1 MFLLRA
7 GGGRAAHAQA
17 RGKVVARRRC
27 GEDVGGHCDRA
38 VVRLKT
44 PARTADLSPVS
55 GGSLPSPPLP
65 ESPSPHS
72 APDVR
77 GTSLGDRI
85 VSGLSGSTT
94 EAGRPEPATARG
106 REAEVFRYLAER
118 SPVPAAL
125 TDRRTSMIL
134 FKNAEFVRAF
144 GDEVTSSR
152 AAMALYEDPAARDIL
167 IAKVRAQGGVRNEHV
182 RFKRA
187 DGTVG
192 DFLVSMLPVPVDGL
206 DLLYTYSLDISE
218 RVQAESRLRERSAEM
233 SLILDNVAQ
242 GLCIVDANGIL
253 RGDLSATAI
262 RFFGAHQS
270 GSHLTDIFRPKN
282 AEYADYFAMAWD
294 SLRDGILPLALALE
308 QLPRRLCFED
318 RTIDIAVHPIG
329 VHSEDLR
336 PEALLVIFSDISE
349 ALATERAGDEQ
360 RALMA
365 LFAHLQRDRA
375 GVVDFLQEADARLT
389 GVARI
394 ASEGHPSADLRR
406 DLHTLK
412 GNFALYGLDFLAAQ
426 CHELEEQLRDPTLV
440 IAEGAGHLASS
451 WRAFRERAR
460 AFVDG
465 RSGDLDVT
473 ADDVATLRD
482 LIARGESK
490 AGLLA
495 LVDSWRE
502 PPLRRRLERI
512 GAQATNLA
520 RRLGKG
526 QIRFVYDDGGLRLPA
541 QRWAPFWGVFAHVIR
556 NAIDHGLESP
566 ADRLGAGKS
575 EAGMLAIRAQRHD
588 GCVTIEVEDDGRGLD
603 WPRLR
608 DAAKAMGLP
617 HGCDSEVID
626 ALFADG
632 VTTRVQATD
641 ISGRGV
647 GMAAVKACVAAMGG
661 TIEVTSRSGAGTTV
675 RFQIPS

>member
-1 MFLLRA
+1 
-7 GGGRAAHAQA
+7 
-17 RGKVVARRRC
+17 VVSLAM
-27 GEDVGGHCDRA
+27 
-38 VVRLKT
+38 VRLKT
-44 PARTADLSPVS
+44 PRRVVDTVPVS
-55 GGSLPSPPLP
+55 GGGSLISPPLP
-65 ESPSPHS
+65 ESPSLHPV
-72 APDVR
+72 AGVQ
-77 GTSLGDRI
+77 GASLGDRI
-85 VSGLSGSTT
+85 ISRLSGSAA
-94 EAGRPEPATARG
+94 EAGAAEAATAQG

-125 TDRRTSMIL
+125 TDRRTSTIL
-134 FKNAEFVRAF
+134 FRNAEFVRAF

-152 AAMALYEDPAARDIL
+152 AAMALYEDPAARDVL

-182 RFKRA
+182 RFRRV

-253 RGDLSATAI
+253 RGEPSATAT
-262 RFFGAHQS
+262 RFFGAHKS
-270 GSHLTDIFRPKN
+270 GSHLTEVFRPKN
-282 AEYADYFAMAWD
+282 AEYAEYFAMAWD

-308 QLPRRLCFED
+308 QLPRRLSFED
-318 RTIDIAVHPIG
+318 KTIDIAVHPIG
-329 VHSEDLR
+329 VHSEDCR
-336 PEALLVIFSDISE
+336 PEALLVIFSDVSQ
-349 ALATERAGDEQ
+349 ALATERSGDEQ

-365 LFAHLQRDRA
+365 LFTHLQRDRG
-375 GVVDFLQEADARLT
+375 GVVDFLQETDTRLT
-389 GVARI
+389 RVAQL
-394 ASEGHPSADLRR
+394 ASEGSHSADLRR
-406 DLHTLK
+406 DVHTLK

-426 CHELEEQLRDPTLV
+426 CHQLEEQLRDSTLIV
-440 IAEGAGHLASS
+440 GDATDHLASS

-460 AFVDG
+460 AFVDT

-473 ADDVATLRD
+473 GDEVATLRD
-482 LIARGESK
+482 LIERGEAK
-490 AGLLA
+490 TGLLA
-495 LVDSWRE
+495 LVDSWKE
-502 PPLRRRLERI
+502 PSLKRRLERV

-520 RRLGKG
+520 LRLGKG
-526 QIRFVYDDGGLRLPA
+526 QLRFVYDDGRLRLPA
-541 QRWAPFWGVFAHVIR
+541 ERWAPFWGVFAHVIR
-556 NAIDHGLESP
+556 NAIDHGLEFP
-566 ADRLGAGKS
+566 AERLNAGKS
-575 EAGMLAIRAQRHD
+575 EAGRLAICAKLHN
-588 GCVTIEVEDDGRGLD
+588 GCVAIEVEDDGRGLD

-617 HGCDSEVID
+617 HGCQSEIVD

-632 VTTRVQATD
+632 VTTKTDATD

-661 TIEVTSRSGAGTTV
+661 TIQVTSRSGAGTTF
-675 RFQIPS
+675 RFEIPHPG